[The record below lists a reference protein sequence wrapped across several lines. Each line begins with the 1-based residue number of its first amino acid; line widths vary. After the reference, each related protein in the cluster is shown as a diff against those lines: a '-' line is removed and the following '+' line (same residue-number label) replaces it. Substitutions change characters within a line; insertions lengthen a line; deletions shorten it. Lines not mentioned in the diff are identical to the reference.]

1 MRRRLAVSMCVIG
14 FALPALARHGTQQA
28 VNHDLDGWAVAP
40 FTLTDQHGRAFT
52 EAHLRGRWTFVL
64 FGDTSDCATQCGAAL
79 EALAALCQ
87 RIERADA
94 MKTTQVVFISLDPKR
109 DTSARLRQYLSAYDT
124 RFIGTTGTPEALR
137 RLADD
142 MRAGTAAASTGTGTG
157 TGTDGATQHN
167 HGSLLLIGPDATI
180 RAEYLPPL
188 DVLRLT
194 ASYMRMRRGSL

>member
-1 MRRRLAVSMCVIG
+1 MCVIG
-14 FALPALARHGTQQA
+14 FVLPALARHGTHQA

-64 FGDTSDCATQCGAAL
+64 FGDTSGCATQCGAAL
-79 EALAALCQ
+79 AALAALYQ

-109 DTSARLRQYLSAYDT
+109 DTPARLREYLAAYDT
-124 RFIGTTGTPEALR
+124 RFIGATGAPEALR

-142 MRAGTAAASTGTGTG
+142 LRA
-157 TGTDGATQHN
+157 GTDGATQHN
-167 HGSLLLIGPDATI
+167 HGSLLLTGPDATI